1 MNQSTK
7 LKSKFYKAWI
17 GWLTFLS
24 IASCGGWLVYNYRN
38 TSTNESIAVVP
49 INVNKGTVEEIINES
64 GVVELGG
71 QQILEAPGDGIV
83 AEVLIRIGSRFNGG
97 QNLVLLHD
105 PKRKTSTIQHQLKI
119 QQTQV
124 DLVASRQKLTD
135 AKVNLAVAQKKLEA
149 NEALFA
155 RGFISEEELQ
165 NQRNATRQAQSTIL
179 QSESAQKK
187 LRLQLQE
194 LQFKGLELKEELKK
208 NLVVAP
214 TTGKVLEVKIK
225 RGDVV
230 ELGDDLLLI
239 GDPTKEIVKLELSTL
254 NARRV
259 ELNLPV
265 RVNTI
270 GVNAESFTGKII
282 SLALI
287 ADRSSNS
294 IIGSQSQTTVS
305 AVVELDYPSGKL
317 IPGSQVSVDII
328 LEQQKDV
335 IVLPTLAVQRIGS
348 ETFVWILDSQ
358 GNAYK
363 QPVSLGLEGITTVE
377 ITSGLQA
384 NDLIIQPLGETTLE
398 PGMAIDLP

>member
-1 MNQSTK
+1 M
-7 LKSKFYKAWI
+7 
-17 GWLTFLS
+17 
-24 IASCGGWLVYNYRN
+24 
-38 TSTNESIAVVP
+38 
-49 INVNKGTVEEIINES
+49 
-64 GVVELGG
+64 
-71 QQILEAPGDGIV
+71 
-83 AEVLIRIGSRFNGG
+83 
-97 QNLVLLHD
+97 
-105 PKRKTSTIQHQLKI
+105 
-119 QQTQV
+119 
-124 DLVASRQKLTD
+124 
-135 AKVNLAVAQKKLEA
+135 
-149 NEALFA
+149 
-155 RGFISEEELQ
+155 
-165 NQRNATRQAQSTIL
+165 
-179 QSESAQKK
+179 
-187 LRLQLQE
+187 
-194 LQFKGLELKEELKK
+194 
-208 NLVVAP
+208 
-214 TTGKVLEVKIK
+214 LEVKIK

-294 IIGSQSQTTVS
+294 IIDSQSQTTVS

>member
-71 QQILEAPGDGIV
+71 QQILEAPGNGIV

-187 LRLQLQE
+187 I
-194 LQFKGLELKEELKK
+194 
-208 NLVVAP
+208 
-214 TTGKVLEVKIK
+214 KVTVTRITVQRSGIK
-225 RGDVV
+225 RR
-230 ELGDDLLLI
+230 I
-239 GDPTKEIVKLELSTL
+239 KEKFSRCSY
-254 NARRV
+254 N
-259 ELNLPV
+259 
-265 RVNTI
+265 
-270 GVNAESFTGKII
+270 GK
-282 SLALI
+282 
-287 ADRSSNS
+287 
-294 IIGSQSQTTVS
+294 S
-305 AVVELDYPSGKL
+305 A
-317 IPGSQVSVDII
+317 
-328 LEQQKDV
+328 
-335 IVLPTLAVQRIGS
+335 
-348 ETFVWILDSQ
+348 
-358 GNAYK
+358 
-363 QPVSLGLEGITTVE
+363 
-377 ITSGLQA
+377 
-384 NDLIIQPLGETTLE
+384 
-398 PGMAIDLP
+398 